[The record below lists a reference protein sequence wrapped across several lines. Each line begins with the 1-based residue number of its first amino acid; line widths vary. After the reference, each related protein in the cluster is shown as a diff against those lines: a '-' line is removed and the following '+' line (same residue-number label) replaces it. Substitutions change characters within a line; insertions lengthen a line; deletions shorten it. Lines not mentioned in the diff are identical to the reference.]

1 MVHEFTE
8 RLFGGGGKTLPNYS
22 EKARNGPPSREKNAP
37 LQPNELRNDERGRR
51 Q

>member
-1 MVHEFTE
+1 MTHEFTE
-8 RLFGGGGKTLPNYS
+8 QLFGGALPNYS